1 MKNKTT
7 YIVLLTILLC
17 IQSCSSSLDDE
28 EGYVDDILSNTT
40 WVQSYVEPMG
50 STTTDTFSLPTEITS
65 RLDSALLSSNIITDT
80 VRNGTSSGE
89 YILSFGKSKCKLENV
104 ITTKGSYYLHT
115 FKRETSH
122 YPNQIHSWEYEDS
135 EPKYEIEVKSDTLFF
150 RTIYAGYGTTE
161 QKQYI
166 GQFYDDSTIS
176 HSEPVPY
183 LKETKTTNNMNYL
196 RKNREIS
203 FYGDKNM
210 RGIINE
216 TYNKMEIY
224 SIGTMYKN

>member
-1 MKNKTT
+1 MRIIT
-7 YIVLLTILLC
+7 YFVLLTILLC
-17 IQSCSSSLDDE
+17 IQSCSSSTDDE

-50 STTTDTFSLPTEITS
+50 STTTETFSLPTEITS

-80 VRNGTSSGE
+80 VRNGTSSGK

-115 FKRETSH
+115 FKRETFH

-135 EPKYEIEVKSDTLFF
+135 ERKYEIEVKSDTLIF
-150 RTIYAGYGTTE
+150 RTIYAGYGSTE
-161 QKQYI
+161 QKQYL
-166 GQFYDDSTIS
+166 GQFYEDSTIS
-176 HSEPVPY
+176 RSEPIPY
-183 LKETKTTNNMNYL
+183 LKETKTTNNMNFL
-196 RKNREIS
+196 RTNREIS

-210 RGIINE
+210 RGVINE
-216 TYNKMEIY
+216 TNDKLEID